1 MTTVGEALVH
11 SLKARGVDTVFG
23 IPGVHTIELYRGL
36 AGSGIRHV
44 TPRHEQ
50 GAGFMADGY
59 ARATGKPG
67 VAFVITGPG
76 LTNILT
82 PMAQAR
88 ADSIP
93 MLVISGVNR
102 RESLGKGFGCLH
114 ELPDQLALARTVALH
129 SETVEEP
136 MQLEPAL
143 DRAFAALT
151 SGRPG
156 PVHIEVPTDVMP
168 MEHALVP
175 VASPKEPNPL
185 PDLTTA
191 APRLAAARHP
201 VILAGGGATRM
212 DAPLTQLAERLGAPV
227 VQTTN
232 ARGLMHGHPLA
243 VPASP
248 SLAAVRRLIESADL
262 VLALGTELGPT
273 DYDMYALGGLPDF
286 PPMIRIDCCAE
297 QLARHPVKLALEGRV
312 EMLLP
317 KLVEALPAGTP
328 SASGKQRAAETRAAA
343 MAGLGDLAAPYP
355 GLVEML
361 ITLRDRLPG
370 AIIAG
375 DSTQMIYAANLA
387 YDHDRPGGWFN
398 GSTGFGALGY
408 AIPAAIGA
416 AIGTPDTPVI
426 ALAGDG
432 GAQFTQP
439 EMMAAVEERLPVLF
453 VIWNNSAFLEIG
465 NAMRDVGIEVVG
477 CDPVAP
483 DYRCI
488 AAACS
493 MPHASAAPSP
503 EAIAA
508 ALDKLLPLDGPKL
521 LEIDARRGG
530 AA

>member
-1 MTTVGEALVH
+1 MTTVGEALVLG
-11 SLKARGVDTVFG
+11 LKDRDVDTVFG

-36 AGSGIRHV
+36 AASGIRHV

-102 RESLGKGFGCLH
+102 RDSLGKGLGLLH
-114 ELPDQLALARTVALH
+114 ELPDQLSLAKQVALH
-129 SETVEEP
+129 SEQVNSAEA
-136 MQLEPAL
+136 LGPAL

-151 SGRPG
+151 AGRPG
-156 PVHIEVPTDVMP
+156 PVHLEIPTDVMP
-168 MEHALVP
+168 LPCAVP
-175 VASPKEPNPL
+175 PLSAFARPPL
-185 PDLTTA
+185 PDVTQA
-191 APRLAAARHP
+191 AQRLAAAERP
-201 VILAGGGATRM
+201 VILAGGGAKRL
-212 DAPLTQLAERLGAPV
+212 DPDLAKLAERLGAPV
-227 VQTTN
+227 VLTTN

-248 SLAAVRRLIESADL
+248 SLTSVRKLIEAADL
-262 VLALGTELGPT
+262 ALALGTELGPT
-273 DYDMYALGGLPDF
+273 DYDTYALGGLPAF
-286 PPMIRIDCCAE
+286 PPMIRIDLCAE
-297 QLARHPVKLALEGRV
+297 QLARHESEIRLQGPVEQLVPHLLA
-312 EMLLP
+312 
-317 KLVEALPAGTP
+317 ALPDGT
-328 SASGKQRAAETRAAA
+328 AAQGEPAATETRAAA
-343 MAGLGDLAAPYP
+343 LEDIGKLAAPYP
-355 GLVEML
+355 GQIALLE
-361 ITLRDRLPG
+361 TLRDAIPN

-416 AIGTPDTPVI
+416 AIGTPDAPTI
-426 ALAGDG
+426 ALMGDG
-432 GAQFTQP
+432 GAQFTLP
-439 EMMAAVEERLPVLF
+439 EMMVAVEEGLPILF
-453 VIWNNSAFLEIG
+453 VIWNNAAFLEIG
-465 NAMRDVGIEVVG
+465 NAMRDVEIEVVG
-477 CDPVAP
+477 CDPMPPAF
-483 DYRCI
+483 DHI
-488 AAACS
+488 AAACGI
-493 MPHASAAPSP
+493 PHARCTPDP
-503 EAIAA
+503 EALRA
-508 ALDKLLPLDGPKL
+508 ALGRLLPLSGPAL
-521 LEIDARRGG
+521 LELDARPAG